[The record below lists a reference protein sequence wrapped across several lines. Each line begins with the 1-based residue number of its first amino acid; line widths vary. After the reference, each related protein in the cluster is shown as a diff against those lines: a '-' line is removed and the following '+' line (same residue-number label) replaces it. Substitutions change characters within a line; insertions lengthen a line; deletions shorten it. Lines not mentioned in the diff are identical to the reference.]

1 MSNFTKGPWM
11 IDGNDISPESHVE
24 LSICCMQPAD
34 FDDEN
39 VKPWGYGETTSANA
53 HLICAAPDLLAALEG
68 LMLWLENCD
77 VSFMNDDNYMA
88 DHDNARAAITKALGA
103 K

>member
-1 MSNFTKGPWM
+1 MSNFTKGPW
-11 IDGNDISPESHVE
+11 IFDYDNADDYSGGEWYVAG
-24 LSICCMQPAD
+24 PAIVRFSYSAGD
-34 FDDEN
+34 QERT
-39 VKPWGYGETTSANA
+39 EAEANA
-53 HLICAAPDLLAALEG
+53 RLICAAPDLLAALEG